1 MTTSDLIWKLI
12 QELLTKQSE
21 ENKPEE
27 NKD

>member
-12 QELLTKQSE
+12 QELLAKQSE

>member
-12 QELLTKQSE
+12 QELLTMQSE